1 MKRAWWTLALVA
13 MVGCGGG
20 TVTPDTALVE
30 VRGKAITARQLSEF
44 VQALPENLR
53 SKSAGSQA
61 AEEYLRSL
69 VDRELLV
76 GEARK
81 RSVQELPGYTR
92 VLGELTN
99 KRLIERRSNE
109 LIAQQVQITEQDLK
123 DTYQRLGVGW
133 EVWPA
138 HILSATEADAREVI
152 RKLQAGAD
160 FSELARQ
167 RSRAADASKGGNLGG
182 FFGQDDAVPAL
193 RDATFGKPVGFIS
206 EPIHTRDGWEV
217 VKVLDRRETPFEK
230 VRGSILSRL
239 RQQRM
244 AEKQMQV
251 LAGLRSDYG
260 VRFNTP
266 NLAAALLL
274 RANGVSSGADPGAAV
289 AEYKGGRVTVG
300 TLVESLAKDR
310 RAAVVRDT
318 AAARRYVEREILADS
333 LLLLSAREA
342 GYAQEPDMVA
352 WRERKSEELLVS
364 QLRMD
369 EVVRRVEVSD
379 DEAMRF
385 YDEHLVDYT
394 AVPGPIELTEV
405 IVETKDEADRVLRA
419 AQGGE
424 RLEALATRYSLRP
437 RMEPVNGHAVG
448 EGGKMRIDTLISS
461 PYREFFGDNNT
472 EAVGKLQGPLKVQE
486 RYSVFRLDKPVALI
500 PFTFAQAR
508 VRVIR
513 RLRNER
519 EAARF
524 GAFMD
529 SLRSAEAEQI
539 TWHTKRIEQY
549 AEQTAK
555 PK

>member
-1 MKRAWWTLALVA
+1 MARVWCCLAIVA
-13 MVGCGGG
+13 VVGCGGG
-20 TVTPDTALVE
+20 TVTSETPLVE
-30 VRGKAITARQLSEF
+30 VNGKAITARQLSEF

-53 SKSAGSQA
+53 SKATGADA
-61 AEEYLRSL
+61 AEEYLKSL
-69 VDRELLV
+69 VDRELLI
-76 GEARK
+76 GEANK
-81 RSVQELPGYTR
+81 RNIRELPGYVR

-99 KRLIERRSNE
+99 KRLVERRSNE
-109 LIAQQVQITEQDLK
+109 LIAQQVQISEQDLK

-138 HILSATEADAREVI
+138 HILSASEAEARDVI
-152 RKLQAGAD
+152 KRLQAGAD

-193 RDATFGKPVGFIS
+193 RDATFGKPVGFVS

-239 RQQRM
+239 RQQRA
-244 AEKQMQV
+244 AERQMQV
-251 LAGLRSDYG
+251 LADLRKDYG
-260 VRFNTP
+260 VRFSP
-266 NLAAALLL
+266 ANLAIALAL
-274 RANGVSSGADPGAAV
+274 RASGTAVGVGADAPV
-289 AEYKGGRVTVG
+289 AEYKGGRVTAG
-300 TLVESLAKDR
+300 TLAETLAKDR
-310 RAAVVRDT
+310 RAASVRDT
-318 AAARRYVEREILADS
+318 AAARRFVEREILADS
-333 LLLLSAREA
+333 LLLLSARDA
-342 GYAQEPDMVA
+342 GYAEDPEMVA
-352 WRERKSEELLVS
+352 WRERKGEELLVS

-369 EVVRRVEVSD
+369 EVVRRVEVS
-379 DEAMRF
+379 EAEAQRF
-385 YDEHLVDYT
+385 YEEHLSDYT
-394 AVPGPIELTEV
+394 SVPGPIELTEV
-405 IVETKDEADRVLRA
+405 IVETKEEADRVLRL

-424 RLEALATRYSLRP
+424 RLEALAARYSLRP

-448 EGGKMRIDTLISS
+448 DSGKMRIDTLISS

-472 EAVGKLQGPLKVQE
+472 EAVGKVQGPLKVQE
-486 RYSVFRLDKPVALI
+486 RYSVFRLDRPVALL

-508 VRVIR
+508 ARVIR
-513 RLRNER
+513 RMRNER

-529 SLRSAEAEQI
+529 SLRNADANQI
-539 TWHTKRIEQY
+539 AWHRKRIEQY
-549 AEQTAK
+549 AEQNAK

>member
-1 MKRAWWTLALVA
+1 MARVWCCLAIVA
-13 MVGCGGG
+13 VVGCGGG
-20 TVTPDTALVE
+20 TVTPETPLVE
-30 VRGKAITARQLSEF
+30 VHGKAITARQLSEF

-53 SKSAGSQA
+53 SKATGADA

-69 VDRELLV
+69 VDRELLI
-76 GEARK
+76 GEASK
-81 RSVQELPGYTR
+81 RNIRELPGYVR

-99 KRLIERRSNE
+99 KRLVERRSNE
-109 LIAQQVQITEQDLK
+109 LIAQQVQISEQDLK

-138 HILSATEADAREVI
+138 HILSASEADARDI
-152 RKLQAGAD
+152 IQRLRAGAD

-193 RDATFGKPVGFIS
+193 RDATFGKPVGFVS

-230 VRGSILSRL
+230 VRGAIQSRL

-244 AEKQMQV
+244 AERQMQV
-251 LAGLRSDYG
+251 LADLRKEYG
-260 VRFNTP
+260 VRFEPANLALALTLRT
-266 NLAAALLL
+266 NLAAA
-274 RANGVSSGADPGAAV
+274 GADADAAV
-289 AEYKGGRVTVG
+289 AEYRGGRVTAG
-300 TLVESLAKDR
+300 TLAQALAKER
-310 RAAVVRDT
+310 KAASVRDT

-333 LLLLSAREA
+333 LLLLSARDA
-342 GYAQEPDMVA
+342 GYAQDPEMVA

-369 EVVRRVEVSD
+369 EVVRRVEVT
-379 DEAMRF
+379 EAEAQRF
-385 YDEHLVDYT
+385 YDDHLADYT
-394 AVPGPIELTEV
+394 SVPGPIELTEV
-405 IVETKDEADRVLRA
+405 IVETKEEADRLLRS

-424 RLEALATRYSLRP
+424 RLEALAARYSLRP
-437 RMEPVNGHAVG
+437 RMEAVNGHAVG
-448 EGGKMRIDTLISS
+448 DSGKIRIDTLISS

-472 EAVGKLQGPLKVQE
+472 EAVGKVQGPLKVQE
-486 RYSVFRLDKPVALI
+486 RYSVFRLDNPVALL

-508 VRVIR
+508 ARVIR
-513 RLRNER
+513 RMRNER

-529 SLRSAEAEQI
+529 SLRNADANQI
-539 TWHTKRIEQY
+539 VWHRKRIEQY
-549 AEQTAK
+549 AEQNAK